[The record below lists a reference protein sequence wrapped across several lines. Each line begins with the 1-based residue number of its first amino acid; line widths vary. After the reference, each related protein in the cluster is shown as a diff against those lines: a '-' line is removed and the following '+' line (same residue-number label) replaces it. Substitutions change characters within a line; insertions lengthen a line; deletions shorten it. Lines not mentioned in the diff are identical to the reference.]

1 MNIPTVKYIMFALQ
15 IAAGL
20 LLPAA
25 LGLILRK
32 KYGCRPLPFFVGCLV
47 FLGFALVLESTVHN
61 LVLTGSVGEKILS
74 APWLYALYGGL
85 AAGLFEE
92 CGRYLAF
99 RTVLRKAQDEDK
111 NALMYGAGHGGIE
124 CFALLA
130 VTGVSNLVYALLLS
144 HGQEALLTA
153 QVPEA
158 SLAQWE
164 AIKLQLTQSAP
175 EIYMLGIAERVLAL
189 ALQLS
194 LTVPVWFAAKD
205 GVRAKGL
212 LPLAVL
218 LHAAVDGSTA
228 LLGGVLPSVGVELVL
243 LLETL
248 AAALLARA
256 IWKRYHV
263 PAKAKE

>member
-1 MNIPTVKYIMFALQ
+1 MTIPAMNYVMFALQ

-32 KYGCRPLPFFVGCLV
+32 KFGCRPLPFFVGCLV

-61 LVLTGSVGEKILS
+61 LVLGGSAGEKILS
-74 APWLYALYGGL
+74 TPWLYALYGGL

-111 NALMYGAGHGGIE
+111 NALMYGAGHGGFE

-130 VTGVSNLVYALLLS
+130 LTGVSNLVYALLLS

-153 QVPEA
+153 QMTEA

-164 AIKLQLTQSAP
+164 TVKLQLTQSAP
-175 EIYMLGIAERVLAL
+175 GIYLLGIAERVLAL

-205 GVRAKGL
+205 GVRKRGL
-212 LPLAVL
+212 LLLAIC
-218 LHAAVDGSTA
+218 LHAAVDASAA
-228 LLGGVLPSVGVELVL
+228 LLVGVLPSVGVELAL
-243 LLETL
+243 LLETA

-256 IWKRYHV
+256 IWKKYHV
-263 PAKAKE
+263 PSQARE

>member
-1 MNIPTVKYIMFALQ
+1 MNIPTVNYIMFALQ

-47 FLGFALVLESTVHN
+47 FLAFALVLESTVHN
-61 LVLTGSVGEKILS
+61 LVLTGALGEKILS
-74 APWLYALYGGL
+74 TPWLYALYGGL

-99 RTVLRKAQDEDK
+99 RMVLRKAQDEDK
-111 NALMYGAGHGGIE
+111 NALMYGAGHGGFE

-130 VTGVSNLVYALLLS
+130 LTGVSNLVYALLLS
-144 HGQEALLTA
+144 RGQEALLTA
-153 QVPEA
+153 QMTEA

-164 AIKLQLTQSAP
+164 ALKLQLTQSAP
-175 EIYMLGIAERVLAL
+175 GVYLLGIAERVLAL

-212 LPLAVL
+212 LPLAVF
-218 LHAAVDGSTA
+218 LHAAVDGSTV